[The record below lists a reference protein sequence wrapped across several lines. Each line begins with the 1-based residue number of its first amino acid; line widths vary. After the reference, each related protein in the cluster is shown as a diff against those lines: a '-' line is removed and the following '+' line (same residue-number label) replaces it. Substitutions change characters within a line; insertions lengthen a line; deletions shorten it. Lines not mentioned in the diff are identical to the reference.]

1 MVDKKIINGDGIN
14 EPGEAVSDRV
24 PEIEV
29 GYPDTTVS
37 INDGWGIPIPQL
49 ARGFFEDYDN
59 IEEIH
64 IIHHP
69 SIDALMRQV
78 IYLRVSEDCSKKTLD
93 YYPPEGIMWL
103 DYGDSEFWRINYVDV
118 VLEPIDDTEYV
129 EGEGGTTIYRSESA
143 ENGGEPRALED
154 GLRRLGKKLCNICP
168 ICGTEFGSAGSHL
181 TKMGDCRSS
190 QGSDTD
196 E

>member
-1 MVDKKIINGDGIN
+1 
-14 EPGEAVSDRV
+14 
-24 PEIEV
+24 
-29 GYPDTTVS
+29 
-37 INDGWGIPIPQL
+37 
-49 ARGFFEDYDN
+49 
-59 IEEIH
+59 
-64 IIHHP
+64 
-69 SIDALMRQV
+69 MRQV
-78 IYLRVSEDCSKKTLD
+78 IYLRVSEGCSKKTLD
-93 YYPPEGIMWL
+93 YYPPEEIMWL

-168 ICGTEFGSAGSHL
+168 ICGTESGSAGSHL
-181 TKMGDCRSS
+181 AKMGGLQEFPR
-190 QGSDTD
+190 